1 VERDVRFLLASASSG
16 RLRTLRNAGV
26 EPEVEVSGV
35 DEDAITAP
43 TPADLV
49 RELAHAK
56 AVAVAGRQRGEL
68 LVLGCDS
75 LLELDGMALGKPS
88 SAAEAVR
95 RWQLMRGRSAVLH
108 TGHTLIEVAAS
119 AAVRVLD
126 RLASTEVRFGDPSDA
141 EIEAYVATGEPLRVA
156 GAFTVDGFG
165 GWFIDAVAGDHHN
178 VVGLS
183 LPLLRRMLL
192 DFGYAVSDLPA
203 ADRAGRDDRVGRVGR
218 IDR

>member
-1 VERDVRFLLASASSG
+1 MARFLLASASSG
-16 RLRTLRNAGV
+16 RLQTLRAAGV

-35 DEDAITAP
+35 DEDLVTAP

-75 LLELDGMALGKPS
+75 LLELDGKALGKPS

-95 RWQLMRGRSAVLH
+95 RWQQLRGRSAVLH
-108 TGHTLIEVAAS
+108 TGHTLIEVAGS
-119 AAVRVLD
+119 ALTRMQDRV
-126 RLASTEVRFGDPSDA
+126 ASTEVRFAEPSDA
-141 EIEAYVATGEPLRVA
+141 EIEAYVNTGEPLRVA
-156 GAFTVDGFG
+156 GAFTIDGFG
-165 GWFIDAVAGDHHN
+165 GWFVEAVAGDHHN

-203 ADRAGRDDRVGRVGR
+203 AGR
-218 IDR
+218 

>member
-1 VERDVRFLLASASSG
+1 MRFLLASASSG
-16 RLRTLRNAGV
+16 RLRTLRQAGV

-43 TPADLV
+43 SPAELV
-49 RELAHAK
+49 RTLAHAK
-56 AVAVAGRQRGEL
+56 AVTVAGRQRGDV

-75 LLELDGMALGKPS
+75 LLELDGAALGKPS
-88 SAAEAVR
+88 SVEEAIA
-95 RWQLMRGRSAVLH
+95 RWKTMRGRTAVLH
-108 TGHTLIEVAAS
+108 TGHTLIEIVDS

-126 RLASTEVRFGDPSDA
+126 RVASTEVRFADPSDA

-156 GAFTVDGFG
+156 GAFTIDGFG
-165 GWFIDAVAGDHHN
+165 GWYVDAVAGDHHN

-192 DFGYAVSDLPA
+192 EFGYAVADLPA
-203 ADRAGRDDRVGRVGR
+203 QPT
-218 IDR
+218 

>member
-1 VERDVRFLLASASSG
+1 MRFLLASASSG

-43 TPADLV
+43 DPAELV
-49 RELAHAK
+49 RALAHAK
-56 AVAVAGRQRGEL
+56 AVTVAGRQQGTL

-75 LLELDGMALGKPS
+75 MLELDGVALGKPA
-88 SAAEAVR
+88 SAEEAVR
-95 RWQLMRGRSAVLH
+95 RWQQLRGRSAVLH
-108 TGHTLIEVAAS
+108 TGHTLIEVVAS
-119 AAVRVLD
+119 APGRVLD
-126 RLASTEVRFGDPSDA
+126 RVASTEVRFADPSDA

-156 GAFTVDGFG
+156 GAFTIDGFG
-165 GWFIDAVAGDHHN
+165 GWFVDSVAGDHHN

-192 DFGYAVSDLPA
+192 EFGYAVTDLPA
-203 ADRAGRDDRVGRVGR
+203 QQT
-218 IDR
+218 

>member
-1 VERDVRFLLASASSG
+1 MRFVLASASPG

-35 DEDAITAP
+35 EEDLVTAP

-75 LLELDGMALGKPS
+75 LLELDGKALGKPS

-95 RWQLMRGRSAVLH
+95 RWQQLRGRSAVLH
-108 TGHTLIEVAAS
+108 TGHTLIEVADS
-119 AAVRVLD
+119 ALMRISD
-126 RLASTEVRFGDPSDA
+126 RLASTEVRFADPSDA

-165 GWFIDAVAGDHHN
+165 GWFVDAVAGDHHN

-192 DFGYAVSDLPA
+192 DFGYAVTDLPV
-203 ADRAGRDDRVGRVGR
+203 AGG
-218 IDR
+218 

>member
-1 VERDVRFLLASASSG
+1 MVRFLLASASSG

-35 DEDAITAP
+35 DEELITAP

-75 LLELDGMALGKPS
+75 LLELDGKALGKPF
-88 SAAEAVR
+88 SAAEAVA
-95 RWQLMRGRSAVLH
+95 RWKAMRGRTAVLH
-108 TGHTLIEVAAS
+108 TGHTLIEVAES
-119 AAVRVLD
+119 ALMRISDRV
-126 RLASTEVRFGDPSDA
+126 ASTEVRFGDPSDA

-156 GAFTVDGFG
+156 GAFTVDGLG
-165 GWFIDAVAGDHHN
+165 GWFVDSIAGDHHN

-183 LPLLRRMLL
+183 LPLLRRMLA
-192 DFGYAVSDLPA
+192 DFGYAVTDLPA
-203 ADRAGRDDRVGRVGR
+203 QPT
-218 IDR
+218 

>member
-1 VERDVRFLLASASSG
+1 MVRFLLASASSG

-35 DEDAITAP
+35 DEETITAP

-49 RELAHAK
+49 RELARAK
-56 AVAVAGRQRGEL
+56 AVAVAGRQRGTL

-75 LLELDGMALGKPS
+75 LLELDGRALGKPS
-88 SAAEAVR
+88 SAEEALA
-95 RWQLMRGRSAVLH
+95 RWQAMRGRTAVLH
-108 TGHTLIEVAAS
+108 TGHTLIEVADS
-119 AAVRVLD
+119 VTVRVLD

-141 EIEAYVATGEPLRVA
+141 EIEAYVGTGEPLRVA

-192 DFGYAVSDLPA
+192 EFGYAVSDLPA
-203 ADRAGRDDRVGRVGR
+203 QPT
-218 IDR
+218 

>member
-1 VERDVRFLLASASSG
+1 MRFLLASASSG

-35 DEDAITAP
+35 DEDAITAH

-49 RELAHAK
+49 QALAHAK
-56 AVAVAGRQRGEL
+56 AVAVAGRQHGEL

-75 LLELDGMALGKPS
+75 LLELDGTALGKPS

-108 TGHTLIEVAAS
+108 TGHTLIEVVDSTLA
-119 AAVRVLD
+119 RVLD
-126 RLASTEVRFGDPSDA
+126 RVASTEVRFGDPSDA
-141 EIEAYVATGEPLRVA
+141 EIEAYVGTGEPLRVA

-165 GWFIDAVAGDHHN
+165 GWFVEAVTGDHHN

-192 DFGYAVSDLPA
+192 DFGYAVADLP
-203 ADRAGRDDRVGRVGR
+203 RR
-218 IDR
+218 